1 MNNAVRILLLSALML
16 LGAGS
21 LLYHYGSEL
30 NLKTQQQ
37 DQMLWEQTAGD
48 KWLYTGGLMM
58 LISGSL
64 SLAAVKLWWGRS
76 RNAAGSG
83 SSLTGLR
90 ED

>member
-30 NLKTQQQ
+30 NLEAQQQ

-48 KWLYTGGLMM
+48 KWLYAGGLMM

-64 SLAAVKLWWGRS
+64 AGAAIKVWIGARRERREFSLG
-76 RNAAGSG
+76 G
-83 SSLTGLR
+83 
-90 ED
+90 